1 LKQFRKSEVNPHL
14 IHEVG
19 NLRQE
24 IPLTKCETALRA
36 VANMQK
42 RNAGKKARVRPLT
55 KSSPLAGTFDSL
67 GNASQTLAATD
78 RS

>member
-1 LKQFRKSEVNPHL
+1 VNPHL

-42 RNAGKKARVRPLT
+42 RNAGKKARV
-55 KSSPLAGTFDSL
+55 SL
-67 GNASQTLAATD
+67 IATSID
-78 RS
+78 AQ